1 MLKHRYPQSEPKYMH
16 KVHTVAEF
24 RHLCYESWRFRIAYA
39 SKSEERTRRK
49 KHTVNR
55 TESPSNLYLRC
66 DKSYSGYRL
75 DIEGINRQ
83 QGTDEH
89 RGDSDN
95 QTFRTVPCKMD
106 MYIMCQYE
114 VS

>member
-49 KHTVNR
+49 KHTIDR
-55 TESPSNLYLRC
+55 TESPSDLYLRC

-83 QGTDEH
+83 QGTDDH

-95 QTFRTVPCKMD
+95 QTFRTVSCKMD

>member
-1 MLKHRYPQSEPKYMH
+1 MHGMAATVGKAKLCLNTVTHNPSQKYMH

-55 TESPSNLYLRC
+55 TESPSYFYYRC
-66 DKSYSGYRL
+66 GMEFAGYSL
-75 DIEGINRQ
+75 HIE
-83 QGTDEH
+83 
-89 RGDSDN
+89 
-95 QTFRTVPCKMD
+95 
-106 MYIMCQYE
+106 
-114 VS
+114 

>member
-55 TESPSNLYLRC
+55 TESPSDLYLRC

-95 QTFRTVPCKMD
+95 QTFGTNTIYCGTSPV
-106 MYIMCQYE
+106 I
-114 VS
+114 

>member
-1 MLKHRYPQSEPKYMH
+1 MSRGDFELPMQVK
-16 KVHTVAEF
+16 A
-24 RHLCYESWRFRIAYA
+24 
-39 SKSEERTRRK
+39 EERTRRK

-55 TESPSNLYLRC
+55 TESPSDLYLRC

-83 QGTDEH
+83 QGTDDH

>member
-1 MLKHRYPQSEPKYMH
+1 MH
-16 KVHTVAEF
+16 KVHTIAKF
-24 RHLCYESWRFRIAYA
+24 RHICYETRSFRPVYT
-39 SKSEERTRRK
+39 SEEKECTRCK
-49 KHTVNR
+49 KYTVNR
-55 TESPSNLYLRC
+55 TESPSDLYLRC

-83 QGTDEH
+83 QGTDDH